1 MTEFRAVVAGTPRP
15 KRGQVL
21 YVMRYPWRDEEQR
34 LYSIQRIA
42 GGSGY
47 LPALQDRYVA
57 TEPLVKK
64 AAQLA
69 LTQKTTWQVVQRW
82 YRPGPIGTVVGVKTR
97 RWGKSLADA
106 FALWDLPPLTQ
117 TPRLYG
123 IVQEPPS
130 VGLLTTHNILY
141 GYIMEVEISPSVY
154 IRWDFSIATKP
165 SGEQYVD
172 VDVVNQEWN
181 VPTAR
186 HYLRD
191 KNKPWFTDIMR
202 IYIKQSAD
210 DLGPDRSV
218 LYHLYHTHEI
228 NCEITPPHGTALA
241 EGQMVYITATPDENR
256 YLTEFIVQG
265 EEKLPGAFLT
275 PTADEQQLIDAGIET
290 DQSDNA
296 AHWYGPVTSDVY
308 VGAAAY
314 GIDLDLKITAGI
326 PITQQ
331 MTCND
336 CYTGEWS
343 LGETD
348 LPKSVEMSIDPTG
361 LLRILIPEDIYEG
374 LPGGEAYL
382 EIIFKGFSQT
392 LSRTLR
398 LTVLPVP
405 AFGTVW
411 DAVTLLA
418 EPINDIILCS
428 DGYLYIVGNS
438 KIWKAPTNLSEFNEV
453 AQDGSAITGAF
464 FNIVETAN
472 GSLVVSDGKYLWMK
486 EAAASVFSRTT
497 MMNAITKS
505 YGVGCPLTGSIASN
519 LVVSTSDT
527 LNNARA
533 YVYDVSDRSLVASYL
548 MGNDG
553 LVGVVSYKGVVADDG
568 SFVIP
573 YHGAG
578 TGMIYQIAANGLT
591 GACRLYDEDVVKGW
605 VIKEEN
611 GGKLYFLTGTKY
623 STSSDNGAT
632 WTPATTSPS
641 FDSHGSRAGVSL
653 KKNYAVFGSY
663 ATIRRTTDAFATTTE
678 VKASIGDVNC
688 FCLLNDRTIL
698 CGTSGSAT
706 NLWKSEA

>member
-1 MTEFRAVVAGTPRP
+1 MTEFRTVVAGTPRP
-15 KRGQVL
+15 KTGQVL
-21 YVMRYPWRDEEQR
+21 YVMRYPYLSEWEEYRIQR
-34 LYSIQRIA
+34 LA

-82 YRPGPIGTVVGVKTR
+82 RRPGPLGTVVGVKTR

-106 FALWDLPPLTQ
+106 FALWDLPPFTQ
-117 TPRLYG
+117 TPNLYG

-130 VGLLTTHNILY
+130 VDLLTTYNILY

-186 HYLRD
+186 HYLHD
-191 KNKPWFTDIMR
+191 ENQPWFTDIMR

-210 DLGPDRSV
+210 DPGPDRSV

-314 GIDLDLKITAGI
+314 GIDLDLEITAGI

-336 CYTGEWS
+336 CYAGEWS

-348 LPKSVEMSIDPTG
+348 LPESVEMSIDPTG

-438 KIWKAPTNLSEFNEV
+438 KIWKAPTDLSEFNEV
-453 AQDGSAITGAF
+453 AQDGSAITNAF

-486 EAAASVFSRTT
+486 EAEASVFSRTT

-533 YVYDVSDRSLVASYL
+533 YVYDVSNSSLVASYL

-568 SFVIP
+568 SFIIP

-591 GACRLYDEDVVKGW
+591 GALRLYDEDVVEGC

-623 STSSDNGAT
+623 STSSDDGAT

-641 FDSHGSRAGVSL
+641 FSYHGRAGVSL
-653 KKNYAVFGSY
+653 KKNYAVFGRLT
-663 ATIRRTTDAFATTTE
+663 TIRRTTDAVATTTE
-678 VKASIGDVNC
+678 VKASIGTVNC

-698 CGTSGSAT
+698 CGTSGGAT